1 MEATGD
7 HSTSGAGLTDYTG
20 PATITGASNALWA
33 PEPAGM
39 PVGLAAMD
47 QRVAVVTGAN
57 QGLGLAL
64 VAGLRE
70 RLEPTAT
77 VYLTGRNP
85 ERIAA
90 AAEGLAQRGLVVA
103 PELLDVGDDDSV
115 ARFAGLI
122 DERHGGV
129 DIVFS
134 NAAGRITPDETPA
147 AQVQA
152 YVNATNLGTTRV
164 MRALVPRLRPGARYF
179 VVASSFGT
187 LRGLP
192 EHLHDRFDNP
202 KLTLDDINATMSGW
216 ADAVVAGHAAE
227 EGWPEWI
234 NIPSKVGQV
243 AAARIVARQQRA
255 AGADTFVGAVC
266 PGLVD
271 TGASRPWFD
280 NMDEAQ
286 SPEEA
291 ASHLVRLALDD
302 VDLAPFYGELV
313 QFGRV
318 LPWR

>member
-1 MEATGD
+1 
-7 HSTSGAGLTDYTG
+7 
-20 PATITGASNALWA
+20 
-33 PEPAGM
+33 
-39 PVGLAAMD
+39 MD
-47 QRVAVVTGAN
+47 DRRVAVVTGAN

-70 RLEPTAT
+70 RLEPDAT

-85 ERIAA
+85 DRIAA
-90 AAEGLAQRGLVVA
+90 AADELAERRLAVV
-103 PELLDVGDDDSV
+103 PELLDVSDDVSV
-115 ARFAGLI
+115 ARFAQLV

-129 DIVFS
+129 DTVFS

-152 YVNATNLGTTRV
+152 YVDATNLGTTRL

-192 EHLHDRFDNP
+192 EHLHDRFDSP
-202 KLTLDDINATMSGW
+202 KLTLDDIDATMTTW
-216 ADAVVAGHAAE
+216 ADAVEAGHAVE

-243 AAARIVARQQRA
+243 AATRIVAREQRA
-255 AGADTFVGAVC
+255 AGADTFVAAVC

-271 TGASRPWFD
+271 TDASRPWFD
-280 NMDEAQ
+280 RMDQAQ
-286 SPEEA
+286 SPDEA
-291 ASHLVRLALDD
+291 ASHLVRLAVDDLD
-302 VDLAPFYGELV
+302 LTPFFGELV

-318 LPWR
+318 LPWK